1 MKKICIFLIVLITI
15 LLIPSLKVRA
25 SYNYTPWQDT
35 IASAHAMKLVKVI
48 SNSNF
53 VNEEGN
59 APVEIIPAPT
69 ELENDKIIRAVFD
82 DLRDV
87 FVYENKIFVVDAKE
101 NKVYMLNENFEYIKT
116 FPKADALEHDP
127 ELQKLTAPEGVYALN
142 NILYVADT
150 EGGRVVLYNIETG
163 NMIGRITQAELEK
176 QHEIFLTAKFKP
188 QKIVVDRTG
197 RLMIVSKDT
206 FEGILEFDEN
216 RKFTRFFGT
225 NAVQL
230 DFFRALV
237 YKLSSKSQKEKMALN
252 LQTSFTSIDIDDYGY
267 LYTVSKNE
275 TESPVKKLNFKGK
288 DILINNGYIPVVGD
302 TKFPTWREN
311 VPLGP
316 STIIDITSHDDNNRF
331 SILDSKRGRIFTYDF
346 EGHLLYIFGGLD
358 TQGGLQSP
366 TSITYMGENMIVT
379 DNISKSIFVYAPTE
393 FGELVNLATTK
404 YYDMEYDEAQKLWEQ
419 VIELNSNY
427 FLAYSGI
434 GKSQLR
440 NQEWEAAV
448 KNLKLGH
455 DYYNY
460 SKAYEQYRNEKISK
474 IVPYA
479 IIAVLVVA
487 IYGLFSS
494 IWHSVKR
501 DKGGLD

>member
-116 FPKADALEHDP
+116 FPKAVALEHDP

-176 QHEIFLTAKFKP
+176 TA
-188 QKIVVDRTG
+188 
-197 RLMIVSKDT
+197 
-206 FEGILEFDEN
+206 
-216 RKFTRFFGT
+216 
-225 NAVQL
+225 
-230 DFFRALV
+230 
-237 YKLSSKSQKEKMALN
+237 
-252 LQTSFTSIDIDDYGY
+252 
-267 LYTVSKNE
+267 
-275 TESPVKKLNFKGK
+275 
-288 DILINNGYIPVVGD
+288 
-302 TKFPTWREN
+302 
-311 VPLGP
+311 
-316 STIIDITSHDDNNRF
+316 
-331 SILDSKRGRIFTYDF
+331 
-346 EGHLLYIFGGLD
+346 
-358 TQGGLQSP
+358 
-366 TSITYMGENMIVT
+366 
-379 DNISKSIFVYAPTE
+379 
-393 FGELVNLATTK
+393 
-404 YYDMEYDEAQKLWEQ
+404 
-419 VIELNSNY
+419 
-427 FLAYSGI
+427 
-434 GKSQLR
+434 
-440 NQEWEAAV
+440 
-448 KNLKLGH
+448 
-455 DYYNY
+455 
-460 SKAYEQYRNEKISK
+460 
-474 IVPYA
+474 
-479 IIAVLVVA
+479 
-487 IYGLFSS
+487 
-494 IWHSVKR
+494 
-501 DKGGLD
+501 